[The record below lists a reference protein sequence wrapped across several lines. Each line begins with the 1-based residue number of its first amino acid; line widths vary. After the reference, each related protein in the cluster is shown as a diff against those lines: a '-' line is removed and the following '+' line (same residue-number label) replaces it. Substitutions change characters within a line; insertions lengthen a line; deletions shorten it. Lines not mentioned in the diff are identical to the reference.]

1 MKKLLVILSCVV
13 VTGLAA
19 PAPASAEPHPCD
31 ASDVLCIRHCLSW
44 HRGVDRAVCLVDHN
58 IALPPIPS

>member
-1 MKKLLVILSCVV
+1 MKKLLVVLSCVV

-19 PAPASAEPHPCD
+19 PVPASAEPHGCD
-31 ASDVLCIRHCLSW
+31 ASDTLCTRHCLAI

-58 IALPPIPS
+58 VALPPNPS